1 MTTPPDSYEIGT
13 AITDDGIEL
22 HVDVAGKYMLH
33 DELQAPAVT
42 LSWQEYDDEDEQVGW
57 SQFDLTPD
65 AAERLS
71 SLLAEAA
78 DKARKLAEPR
88 DWD

>member
-13 AITDDGIEL
+13 TTTGDNIEL
-22 HVDVAGKYMLH
+22 HVDVVGRYMLH

-42 LSWQEYDDEDEQVGW
+42 LSWQEDEPVGW

-88 DWD
+88 DCD